1 LEVQGPLSDIRPG
14 ERRGAIA
21 AFLTLF
27 GILAGHT
34 LLETARDALFLARLP
49 PSELP
54 WVYLA
59 MAVVA
64 IAISQGP
71 WRAPRW
77 ASGRRSLSLLLLTC
91 AVVTFG
97 FWLAGVSRHPWALR
111 ALYLW
116 TGILGTLSA
125 LQFWM
130 ILGELYT
137 VTEAKRIYK
146 LVGIGSLLGAV
157 AGGAAAQVITRN
169 LAPPA
174 LVFASAVMLAVT
186 ALGPAL
192 WLRRPEGASSAAY
205 DTLSHLVQT
214 IRLSAG
220 HPYVKS
226 LAGLVLVSTVTLTLA
241 DYVFKSAVVREV
253 PADQLGAFFATF
265 YMALNALALL
275 AQVFALG
282 WLLRAVGLHR
292 TLWILP
298 AFIFVGAAGVA
309 LGGGLVLALLLKGA
323 DGTLRHSLHRTG
335 TELLFVPLPD
345 GLRARAKP
353 LIDVVGQRGGQAL
366 ASLLILAEISQ
377 GRGNTLIA
385 AAAAALGILWVAW
398 TAEMRGRY
406 LDLFRAALREGSMR
420 GRVDLQALDLGSLET
435 LFAALNSRDDHEVVG
450 AMELLVEEGRGHLI
464 PALILYHPSKEVVLR
479 AFDLFTRSGRTDF
492 VPVADR
498 LLSHPDDDLRAAA
511 LRARTVAAPDEDVL
525 RAAFADPSLL
535 VKATA
540 LVGLVAGGW
549 VTDEAQKTLD
559 DLLGSP
565 TPEARRVLAR
575 ALRQQ
580 PVPAFEPLLLQLA
593 DSADEAVQVEVAHA
607 MGALRSERFLPAL
620 LSMLGSH
627 EARAAARAA
636 FLTYEADGLRFLD
649 EALGDG
655 DLPHEV
661 RRHVPR
667 TISRFPPE
675 DAAPI
680 LQRHLVREE
689 DGMVRYKI
697 LRGLGRVAADHP
709 EVDLDP
715 KVLREAAERTLE
727 AAFRL
732 VHWRGVL
739 LRGVAEDPR
748 RGTPGQELLATLLR
762 DKQVHAT
769 ERLFRLLGLL
779 HRREDF
785 EKIYRGFRSAEP
797 KVRAGSRELLENL
810 LEPPLRDAVLA
821 LMDGGPPVP
830 AAAQAY
836 YRAAPLG
843 YEGLLGLLLDQ
854 PGETLRCLAAY
865 HVGELGLL
873 SLRPRLE
880 AFRTEPTG
888 LFLLRVIERALA
900 LLGGG
905 SGGER
910 LQFAG

>member
-1 LEVQGPLSDIRPG
+1 VQGPLSDIRPA

-64 IAISQGP
+64 IGISQGP

-77 ASGRRSLSLLLLTC
+77 ASGGRSLSLLLLSC
-91 AVVTFG
+91 AAVTFG
-97 FWLAGVSRHPWALR
+97 FWVAGVSRHPWALR

-116 TGILGTLSA
+116 TGTLSTLSA

-137 VTEAKRIYK
+137 VTEAKRVFK
-146 LVGIGSLLGAV
+146 LVGTGSVLGAV
-157 AGGAAAQVITRN
+157 AGGAAAQVLTTHLSAQSLV
-169 LAPPA
+169 LASA
-174 LVFASAVMLAVT
+174 LVLAAT
-186 ALGPAL
+186 ALGPAVL
-192 WLRRPEGASSAAY
+192 IRRPDTAAASDPGHSIAEG
-205 DTLSHLVQT
+205 VQT

-226 LAGLVLVSTVTLTLA
+226 LAGLVLVSTVALTLA
-241 DYVFKSAVVREV
+241 DYVFKSAVAREI
-253 PADQLGAFFATF
+253 PKEQLAAFFATF
-265 YMALNALALL
+265 YMALNVAALL
-275 AQVFALG
+275 TQVFLLG
-282 WLLRAVGLHR
+282 GLLRILGLHR

-298 AFIFVGAAGVA
+298 GFIFLGAAGVA
-309 LGGGLVLALLLKGA
+309 LGGGLVLALLLKGS
-323 DGTLRHSLHRTG
+323 DGTLRSSLHRTG

-377 GRGNTLIA
+377 GRGNTVIA
-385 AAAAALGILWVAW
+385 GAAAALSILWVAW

-406 LDLFRAALREGSMR
+406 LDLFRAALREGSMH
-420 GRVDLQALDLGSLET
+420 GRADLQALDLGSLET
-435 LFAALNSRDDHEVVG
+435 LFAALNSRDDNEVMG
-450 AMELLVEEGRGHLI
+450 AMDLLVEEGRGHLI
-464 PALILYHPSKEVVLR
+464 PALILYHPSKPVVLH
-479 AFDLFTRSGRTDF
+479 AFELFAQSGRRDF
-492 VPVADR
+492 VPIADR
-498 LLSHPDDDLRAAA
+498 LIAHANPDLRAAA
-511 LRARTVAAPDEDVL
+511 LRARTAVAPDEAVL
-525 RAAFADPSLL
+525 RAAFHDSSLL
-535 VKATA
+535 VRATA

-549 VTDEAQKTLD
+549 VTDEAQHTLD

-593 DSADEAVQVEVAHA
+593 ETPDEPVQVEVAHA
-607 MGALRSERFLPAL
+607 MGALRHSRFLPAL
-620 LSMLGSH
+620 LPLLASH
-627 EARAAARAA
+627 EARAAARTA
-636 FLTYEADGLRFLD
+636 FLAFEGEGLRFLD
-649 EALGDG
+649 EALGDA

-667 TISRFPPE
+667 TISRFPAV

-680 LQRHLVREE
+680 LLRHLVRGE
-689 DGMVRYKI
+689 DGLVRYKI
-697 LRGLGRVAADHP
+697 LRGLNRIATNHP
-709 EVDLDP
+709 DVSLDRGI
-715 KVLREAAERTLE
+715 LTEAAGRTL
-727 AAFRL
+727 AAVFRL

-739 LRGVAEDPR
+739 VRGVAEEPSR
-748 RGTPGQELLATLLR
+748 ATPGQELLTTLLR
-762 DKQVHAT
+762 DKEVHGT

-779 HRREDF
+779 YRGEDF
-785 EKIYRGFRSAEP
+785 EKMYRGLRSPEA
-797 KVRAGSRELLENL
+797 KVRAGSRELLEHTL
-810 LEPPLRDAVLA
+810 DPPLRDAVLGLVEEGQA
-821 LMDGGPPVP
+821 DPRRGE
-830 AAAQAY
+830 AY
-836 YRAAPLG
+836 YRPGPLG
-843 YEGLLGLLLDQ
+843 YEELLGLLLEQ

-865 HVGELGLL
+865 HVGELGLT

-880 AFRTEPTG
+880 AFRDERTTG
-888 LFLLRVIERALA
+888 LFVLRVIERALA
-900 LLGGG
+900 LLGGP
-905 SGGER
+905 SGGR

>member
-1 LEVQGPLSDIRPG
+1 VQGPLSDIRLA

-54 WVYLA
+54 WVYMA

-77 ASGRRSLSLLLLTC
+77 ATGGRSLSLLLLSC
-91 AVVTFG
+91 ATVTFG
-97 FWLAGVSRHPWALR
+97 FWVAGVSSHPWALR

-116 TGILGTLSA
+116 TGILSTLSA

-137 VTEAKRIYK
+137 VTEAKRVFK
-146 LVGIGSLLGAV
+146 LVGTGSVLGAV
-157 AGGAAAQVITRN
+157 AGGAAAQVLTRHSSAQSLV
-169 LAPPA
+169 LASA
-174 LVFASAVMLAVT
+174 LVLALT

-192 WLRRPEGASSAAY
+192 LIRRPEGASPPGH
-205 DTLSHLVQT
+205 TLGHLVQT
-214 IRLSAG
+214 IRMSAG

-226 LAGLVLVSTVTLTLA
+226 LAGLVLVSTVALTLA
-241 DYVFKSAVVREV
+241 DYVFKSAVAREV
-253 PADQLGAFFATF
+253 PAAQLGSFFATF
-265 YMALNALALL
+265 YMILNLLALL
-275 AQVFALG
+275 AQVFLLG
-282 WLLRAVGLHR
+282 WLLRALGLHR
-292 TLWILP
+292 TLWVLP
-298 AFIFVGAAGVA
+298 GFIFLGAAGVA

-323 DGTLRHSLHRTG
+323 DGTLRSSLHRTG

-377 GRGNTLIA
+377 GRGNTVIA
-385 AAAAALGILWVAW
+385 GAAAALSILWVAW

-406 LDLFRAALREGSMR
+406 LDLFRSALREGSMR
-420 GRVDLQALDLGSLET
+420 GRVDLQALDLGSLEA

-450 AMELLVEEGRGHLI
+450 AMELLVEESRGHLI

-479 AFDLFTRSGRTDF
+479 AFDLFTRTGRTDF

-498 LLSHPDDDLRAAA
+498 LISNPDPELRAGA
-511 LRARTVAAPDEDVL
+511 LRARTAAAPDEAVL
-525 RAAFADPSLL
+525 RAAFKDPSLL

-549 VTDEAQKTLD
+549 VTDEAQHTLD
-559 DLLGSP
+559 ELLNSP
-565 TPEARRVLAR
+565 TPEARRLLAR

-580 PVPAFEPLLLQLA
+580 PVDAFEPLLLQLA
-593 DSADEAVQVEVAHA
+593 ETPDEPVQVEVAHA
-607 MGALRSERFLPAL
+607 MGALRHERFLPAL
-620 LSMLGSH
+620 LPLLASH
-627 EARAAARAA
+627 EARAAARGA
-636 FLTYEADGLRFLD
+636 FLAFEEKGLRFLD
-649 EALGDG
+649 EALGDAH
-655 DLPHEV
+655 LPQEV

-667 TISRFPPE
+667 TISRFPPTN
-675 DAAPI
+675 AAPI
-680 LQRHLVREE
+680 LMERLLREQ

-697 LRGLGRVAADHP
+697 LRGLGRIAANHP
-709 EVDLDP
+709 EVTFDEAL
-715 KVLREAAERTLE
+715 LRQAAERTLE
-727 AAFRL
+727 VAFRL

-739 LRGVAEDPR
+739 VRGVAEDPR
-748 RGTPGQELLATLLR
+748 RATPGQELLATLLK
-762 DKQVHAT
+762 DKEVHAR

-779 HRREDF
+779 FRAEDF
-785 EKIYRGFRSAEP
+785 EKIYRGLRSSDA

-810 LEPPLRDAVLA
+810 LEPPMREAVLS
-821 LMDGGPPVP
+821 LVDESPV
-830 AAAQAY
+830 AIRAGEAY
-836 YRAAPLG
+836 YRAADLD
-843 YEGLLGLLLDQ
+843 YEGLLALLLEQ
-854 PGETLRCLAAY
+854 PGETLRILAVY
-865 HVGELGLL
+865 HVGELGLT

-880 AFRTEPTG
+880 AFRTERTTG
-888 LFLLRVIERALA
+888 LFVLRVIERALG

-905 SGGER
+905 GGER
-910 LQFAG
+910 FQFAG